1 MISSKELRR
10 IFVEFFKERGHQHV
24 PASPLIPPDDPTLL
38 FTSAGMVQFKP
49 LWAGLVDPLPYRRA
63 VTVQPCFRAGGKGSD
78 LENVG
83 KTLRHLTFFEMLGN
97 FSFGDYFK
105 REAIQWAWEFVTQVV
120 KMPVD
125 RLYVSVHYEDEE
137 AYKIWNEEIGLSS
150 DRIAKLGD
158 EDNFWGP
165 AGETGACGPCS
176 EIYFDMGEERS
187 CGKPDCAVGCDC
199 ERYLEFWNM
208 VFPQFDQQPDGTRLP
223 LKNRGID
230 TGMGL
235 ERLACIVQNKS
246 SLYETDILYPL
257 VSAAS
262 EVLGVEYKRDLK
274 TTLSMNVVADHI
286 RGLVFVL
293 SEGVLPSNE
302 GRGYVLRR
310 VLRRAVR
317 HYKKLGYDEPCL
329 YRLVDVVI
337 DTMGDEYPQIKSHPE
352 QVKKVILLEEERFH
366 RTLSQG
372 MELINRIIDEV
383 KKSGEKVIDG
393 KEVFRLYDT
402 YGFPVDLTLEIAS
415 EEGVGIDREGFEKCL
430 AEQKR
435 LARAS
440 WRGSQ
445 TLEKLEGQLKD
456 IIQEYG
462 RTRFVGYE
470 QMETQANIVAILDS
484 QDQRLTTIEKGKEAR
499 LILDETPFYGEAG
512 GQVGDTGKIYV
523 NESVFE
529 VKDTQRTPGN
539 IFIHT
544 GVVKEGAF
552 RVGDIVKAV
561 VDKDRRLAIMRHHTV
576 THLLQGALKRI
587 VGPHITQSGSLVH
600 PEYLRF
606 DFTHIE
612 PLSAD
617 QIDAVERM
625 VNQKIMEDIPV
636 EAMELPIEEAK
647 KLGAIAPFGEK
658 YGTIVRV
665 IKIGDFSIEFC
676 GGTHLD
682 RTGKIG
688 SFKILR
694 ESSIAAG
701 VRRIEAK
708 AGLPAFEEFQKATT
722 IIAELCGRLS
732 VSPEQ
737 LIPQID
743 ALLSAQKELKKE
755 IQRLHQQSLLGR
767 IDDIISSAES
777 VNNVKVV
784 TYKLY
789 DVKAEEL
796 RNLADSIKSKLKS
809 NVVIML
815 AGVEKESNKVQLICS
830 VSDDIADRLPANKL
844 VNEVAKQIGGG
855 GGGRAQ
861 MAQAG
866 GKFPEKLDDAF
877 RSLRQSI
884 AELLS

>member
-24 PASPLIPPDDPTLL
+24 PSSPLIPPDDPTLL

-49 LWAGLVDPLPYRRA
+49 LWAGMVDPLPYRRA
-63 VTVQPCFRAGGKGSD
+63 VTVQTCFRAGGKGSD

-120 KMPVD
+120 KMPRE

-150 DRIAKLGD
+150 DRIVALGD
-158 EDNFWGP
+158 EANFWGP

-187 CGKPDCAVGCDC
+187 CGKPTCTVGCDC

-235 ERLACIVQNKS
+235 ERLACIVQNKPT
-246 SLYETDILYPL
+246 LYETDLLYPL
-257 VSAAS
+257 VSSAS
-262 EVLGVEYKRDLK
+262 ELIGVNYKRDLE

-293 SEGVLPSNE
+293 SEGVVPSNE

-337 DTMGDEYPQIKSHPE
+337 DIMGDEYPQIKSHPE
-352 QVKKVILLEEERFH
+352 QVKKVIRLEEERFH

-372 MELINRIIDEV
+372 IELLNKIIEDV

-402 YGFPVDLTLEIAS
+402 YGFPVDLTLEIAA
-415 EEGVGIDREGFEKCL
+415 EEGVDIDRAGFERCL

-435 LARAS
+435 IARAS
-440 WRGSQ
+440 WKGAQ
-445 TLEKLEGQLKD
+445 TFEKLETQLKD

-462 RTRFVGYE
+462 RTRFVGYG
-470 QMETQANIVAILDS
+470 QLETRANIVAILDL
-484 QDQRLTTIEKGKEAR
+484 QDHRLTTIEKGKEAR
-499 LILDETPFYGEAG
+499 LVLDESPFYGEAG
-512 GQVGDTGKIYV
+512 GQVGDTGRIYL
-523 NESVFE
+523 NESIFE

-544 GVVKEGAF
+544 GVVREGKF
-552 RVGDIVKAV
+552 KVGDIVNAE
-561 VDKDRRLAIMRHHTV
+561 VDRDRRLAIMRHHTA

-587 VGPHITQSGSLVH
+587 VGSHITQSGSLVH

-612 PLSAD
+612 PLSSE
-617 QIDAVERM
+617 QIYEVERM

-665 IKIGDFSIEFC
+665 IKIGEFSMEFC

-682 RTGKIG
+682 RTGQIG
-688 SFKILR
+688 FFKIIS
-694 ESSIAAG
+694 ESSIATG
-701 VRRIEAK
+701 IRRIEAK
-708 AGLPAFEEFQKATT
+708 AGLPAFEEFHKATST
-722 IIAELCGRLS
+722 IAELSARLS
-732 VSPEQ
+732 VPPEQ
-737 LIPQID
+737 LISQVE
-743 ALLSAQKELKKE
+743 ALLSARKELKKE
-755 IQRLHQQSLLGR
+755 IQKLHQQALLTQ
-767 IDDIISSAES
+767 IDDIIASAQS
-777 VNNVKVV
+777 VNNVKIV

-789 DVKAEEL
+789 DVQTEAL
-796 RNLADSIKSKLKS
+796 RNLADSIKSKVKN

-815 AGVEKESNKVQLICS
+815 AGVDKESNKVQLICS
-830 VSDDIADRLPANKL
+830 VSADIADKLPANKL

-866 GKFPEKLDDAF
+866 GKHPEKLDDAF
-877 RSLRQSI
+877 QLLRQSI